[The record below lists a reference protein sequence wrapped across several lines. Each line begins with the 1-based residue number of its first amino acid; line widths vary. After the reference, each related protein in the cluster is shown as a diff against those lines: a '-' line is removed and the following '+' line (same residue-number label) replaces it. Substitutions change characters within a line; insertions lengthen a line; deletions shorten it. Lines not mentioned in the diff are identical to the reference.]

1 MIVAATLIYLG
12 LTESGKIRSGQT
24 LKDDEVERRISAGV
38 AFIAAMALFAGAIVL
53 YACVKDVSKSTRV
66 ALGALLVGAGMQI
79 ILGAVFTFRATYC
92 LSSLALAVPAMIL
105 VWVNREM
112 ST

>member
-38 AFIAAMALFAGAIVL
+38 AFIAVMVLFAGVIVL
-53 YACVKDVSKSTRV
+53 YVCVKDVTKRTRV
-66 ALGALLVGAGMQI
+66 ALGALFVGAGMQI
-79 ILGAVFTFRATYC
+79 VLGALFTFRATYC
-92 LSSLALAVPAMIL
+92 LSSLAMGTIALIL
-105 VWVNREM
+105 LWSHREW